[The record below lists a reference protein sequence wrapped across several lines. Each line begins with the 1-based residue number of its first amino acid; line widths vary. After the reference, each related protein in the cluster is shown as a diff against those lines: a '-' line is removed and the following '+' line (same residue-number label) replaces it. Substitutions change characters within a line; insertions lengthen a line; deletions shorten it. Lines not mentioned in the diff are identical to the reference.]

1 MSDKHIPYSKQNITY
16 GDIKLVNKVLKS
28 KYLTSG
34 PVTKIF
40 EKKISS
46 KANVKF
52 AISTNSATSALH
64 ISCLA
69 LGLKKNDIVWTSA
82 ISFVASANCAKYC
95 GAKIEFL
102 DIDKDTYNLD
112 VKKLEDK
119 LKISKKKKSLPKII
133 IPVHLGGNPC
143 DMEKIHL
150 LSKKYK
156 FKVIEDASH
165 ALGSKIKKSK
175 IGSCKYSDLTVF
187 SFHPVKM
194 ITTAEGGVVTTNN
207 KSLASKLKIFREHG
221 IVRDKKKFLF
231 KKNLET
237 YYEQQSLG
245 YNYRMSEL
253 HASLG
258 VGQIERLN
266 NFVKKRNNIRKFYL
280 KNLKNLP
287 IKFQKIEKNN
297 LCSFHLV
304 IVEVQKELRDKLFNF
319 LRKKKININIHY
331 IPIFFHPFYYKKKF
345 MKNKFSI
352 NYYQSAI
359 SLPAYFDLKE
369 SQLHRIVKLLI
380 FFFKLYDK

>member
-1 MSDKHIPYSKQNITY
+1 
-16 GDIKLVNKVLKS
+16 
-28 KYLTSG
+28 
-34 PVTKIF
+34 
-40 EKKISS
+40 
-46 KANVKF
+46 
-52 AISTNSATSALH
+52 
-64 ISCLA
+64 
-69 LGLKKNDIVWTSA
+69 
-82 ISFVASANCAKYC
+82 
-95 GAKIEFL
+95 
-102 DIDKDTYNLD
+102 
-112 VKKLEDK
+112 
-119 LKISKKKKSLPKII
+119 
-133 IPVHLGGNPC
+133 
-143 DMEKIHL
+143 MEKIYL

-156 FKVIEDASH
+156 FKIIEDASH
-165 ALGSKIKKSK
+165 ALGSKFKKSK

-187 SFHPVKM
+187 SFHPIKM
-194 ITTAEGGVVTTNN
+194 ITTAEGGIVTTNN
-207 KSLASKLKIFREHG
+207 KNLAYKLKLFREHG

-231 KKNLET
+231 RKNVET
-237 YYEQQSLG
+237 YYEQHNLG

-258 VGQIERLN
+258 VAQIKRLN
-266 NFVKKRNNIRKFYL
+266 KFVKKRNKIREYYL

-304 IVEVQKELRDKLFNF
+304 IVEVPKELRDKLFNF

-369 SQLHRIVKLLI
+369 SQLHRIVKLLK
-380 FFFKLYDK
+380 FFFELYDK